1 MNYVICRLLILRK
14 IQPQEILSS
23 VKVVKIETFTFK
35 RIFILNYKSSLTN
48 GLKIKM
54 MLMSSA
60 AIRIKTK
67 ESVKELSNKS

>member
-1 MNYVICRLLILRK
+1 MNYVICRLVILRK
-14 IQPQEILSS
+14 IQQQEILSS
-23 VKVVKIETFTFK
+23 AKVLKIETFTFK

-60 AIRIKTK
+60 AIRRKTK